1 MNESNT
7 SALLR
12 MRDPQGYKNHDDRL
26 LALVSLL
33 RQLDSNLIAQF
44 AVSYVEAY
52 LNQSGNRH
60 YELSWTRL
68 YLARIKS
75 VIDGECLSEDCLS
88 DMDPSV
94 VDYLSTALKN
104 SIMSLR
110 AMAIVRNK
118 LDEVAKYAAE
128 AINWTLSTEIY
139 TLVGE
144 ISPDLIKIHHDKSLS
159 PTQRMKLQVGLSIQA
174 NNQPEVQK
182 LKWELWSQLGDK
194 LEDILKNTN
203 S

>member
-1 MNESNT
+1 MHMNESKM

-12 MRDPQGYKNHDDRL
+12 MRDPQGYQNQDDRL

-33 RQLDSNLIAQF
+33 RQLDNNFIAQF
-44 AVSYVEAY
+44 AISYVEDY

-60 YELSWTRL
+60 SELSWPKL

-75 VIDGECLSEDCLS
+75 VIDEECRSESCLS

-128 AINWTLSTEIY
+128 AIDWTIGTEIY
-139 TLVGE
+139 ALIMQV
-144 ISPDLIKIHHDKSLS
+144 SPDLIKIHHDKSLS
-159 PTQRMKLQVGLSIQA
+159 PTQRMKLQVGLAIQA

-182 LKWELWSQLGDK
+182 LKRNSGHNWL
-194 LEDILKNTN
+194 TN
-203 S
+203 